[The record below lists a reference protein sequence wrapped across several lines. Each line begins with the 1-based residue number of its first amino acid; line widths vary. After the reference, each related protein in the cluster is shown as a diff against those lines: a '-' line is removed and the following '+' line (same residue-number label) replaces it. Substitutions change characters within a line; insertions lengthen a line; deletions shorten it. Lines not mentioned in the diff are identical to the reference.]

1 MPLLGTKKSRIVM
14 TCLAGLPVTLR
25 SNQLINGLRQ
35 EHILLTI
42 TEVTLQGL
50 ELRLTVAENSSAA
63 QGRFHYSTGSSG
75 RHSPTVS
82 IGFTFHLNSNW
93 ALIVRYTHL
102 QSNLILA
109 RNLIKPKLNLS
120 FMGRRLDRLAQTTDT
135 GQARTSSV
143 LTASSEFSVCAVLRF
158 PVRMSLARSSK

>member
-50 ELRLTVAENSSAA
+50 ELRLT
-63 QGRFHYSTGSSG
+63 
-75 RHSPTVS
+75 
-82 IGFTFHLNSNW
+82 
-93 ALIVRYTHL
+93 
-102 QSNLILA
+102 
-109 RNLIKPKLNLS
+109 
-120 FMGRRLDRLAQTTDT
+120 GRRLDRLAQTTDT

-143 LTASSEFSVCAVLRF
+143 LTASSEFSVCAVLRCGYDYCQL
-158 PVRMSLARSSK
+158 SEADRSRQQISIHPCWKVEPFGLDGPAFEKERERVLQSILWEERY